1 MFRISCDLCVLNFA
15 RFFFKNL
22 YQLAFPQKYIRMPTV
37 SDPNK
42 PWELPVF
49 LIHLPVNLYTALT
62 MCQKLYTMCVCVYP
76 CICIYSH
83 TCISIYKHAYRKTWK
98 E

>member
-1 MFRISCDLCVLNFA
+1 
-15 RFFFKNL
+15 
-22 YQLAFPQKYIRMPTV
+22 MPTL

-42 PWELPVF
+42 PWKLPLF
-49 LIHLPVNLYTALT
+49 LIHLPVNSYTALT

-83 TCISIYKHAYRKTWK
+83 TYIPINIHIYRHGKTWK